1 MWLFPHRKTL
11 RQPSE
16 TGSNS
21 GGVKLR
27 DVLTSPSTIIA
38 TDFGLGL
45 FPVGPGT
52 VGSALALP
60 IVWLLSSL
68 NSIERILVY
77 AVLFPLL
84 VIAGHRAGTVL
95 GEQDHSSIICDET
108 WAMAVV
114 WESTSADYRWM
125 ATSFLAFRFF
135 DIIKPWPIAAIDRSM
150 KNGLGVMLDD
160 ALAALYTIIL
170 IASAHVVMRVGW

>member
-1 MWLFPHRKTL
+1 LLLFPHRKTL
-11 RQPSE
+11 RQASE

-27 DVLTSPSTIIA
+27 DVLTSPSAIIA
-38 TDFGLGL
+38 TDFGFGL

-60 IVWLLSSL
+60 LVWLLSSL
-68 NSIERILVY
+68 NSIERILVF

-84 VIAGHRAGTVL
+84 VIAAHRAGPVL
-95 GEQDHSSIICDET
+95 GEQDHPSIICDET

-114 WESTSADYRWM
+114 WESTSDRYGWM
-125 ATSFLAFRFF
+125 VASFLAFRVI
-135 DIIKPWPIAAIDRSM
+135 DVIKPWPISTVDRSM

-160 ALAALYTIIL
+160 ALAALGAIVFIVATHAIM
-170 IASAHVVMRVGW
+170 SVGK